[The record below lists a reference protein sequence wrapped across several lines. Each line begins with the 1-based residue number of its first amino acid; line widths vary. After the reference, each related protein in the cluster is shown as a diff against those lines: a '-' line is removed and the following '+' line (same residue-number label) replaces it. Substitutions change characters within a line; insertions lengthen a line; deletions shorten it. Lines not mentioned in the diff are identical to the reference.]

1 MDLAVDLSHR
11 TGRTD
16 AVYRALRDALTTGRV
31 AAGERLPS
39 TRDLARDLGVSRAS
53 VATAY
58 ERLVAEGFLET
69 RPGAGTYATAAA
81 SDAPARRR

>member
-1 MDLAVDLSHR
+1 MIGGWISPWSSAAAP
-11 TGRTD
+11 D
-16 AVYRALRDALTTGRV
+16 APTRSTAPLHSALTTGRV
-31 AAGERLPS
+31 PAGERLPS

-69 RPGAGTYATAAA
+69 RTGAGTFATAA
-81 SDAPARRR
+81 